1 MELNAVTVS
10 PSPIPSTPAN
20 AASGRSR
27 DLYIDRLRSLM
38 TALVILHH
46 TALTYGAMGSW
57 FWYELKPST
66 ALSSQILIQFCTS
79 NQAYFMAFFFF
90 LAAYFTPASLERK
103 GHGQFI
109 ADRFT
114 RLGLPLLAFILI
126 LAPFTE
132 ALAHWGETG
141 RFWEEFRFSGGTL
154 SSIRGHCGS
163 SRRCCSSAWRTA
175 HGERC
180 PRRRWR
186 YRSERHDH
194 FRRRLHS

>member
-132 ALAHWGETG
+132 ALAHWGAAP
-141 RFWEEFRFSGGTL
+141 L
-154 SSIRGHCGS
+154 
-163 SRRCCSSAWRTA
+163 
-175 HGERC
+175 
-180 PRRRWR
+180 
-186 YRSERHDH
+186 
-194 FRRRLHS
+194 RRLAPCVGGWHRPRWIASRSLLDYAQSFAEWRL